1 LVSVLDFLEVQYLGV
16 HLVVEE
22 IMGVGEEEDKQ
33 MELTQSFLAHFLEE
47 VLEVVTVEE
56 KEGKHQEKN

>member
-22 IMGVGEEEDKQ
+22 MGVGDEEDKQ